1 MPDDSAIEEI
11 IVYTYRI
18 TRNTLNVVSRRLWRE
33 QGLVWTDRC
42 CNRREC
48 CDFIECGV
56 RSRAS
61 SLRAKQRNLPWARKI
76 IRVTVC
82 PIRSSMFS
90 TQWIVTR
97 VMIDVR
103 ALPAS
108 NITAEPNLNTS
119 PTPMIPVRYVLIYR
133 YLVHFNFI
141 ILLNIYEDIYLID

>member
-1 MPDDSAIEEI
+1 MPHDPAIEEI
-11 IVYTYRI
+11 IVYVYRI
-18 TRNTLNVVSRRLWRE
+18 TRNTLNAVSRRLWRE
-33 QGLVWTDRC
+33 QGPVWTDRC

-82 PIRSSMFS
+82 PIRLSMFS

-119 PTPMIPVRYVLIYR
+119 PTPMIPVRYVLVYR
-133 YLVHFNFI
+133 YHFYI
-141 ILLNIYEDIYLID
+141 SILLFYLIFMKIFIW